1 MPAIDA
7 GLACGQVIGLRVT
20 VGALA
25 SISGEVIRM
34 ARRRGA
40 KHVCV
45 ANVHMLVTARRDP
58 ELRRVLEGASV
69 VTSDGMPLVRRLRSS
84 GFPEA
89 QQVRGPDLM
98 MELCRRAAEER
109 LPVYFYGGDEVLM
122 AKLKAELVRRL
133 PNLQIAGCDAAPQ
146 LPVRPAVDSALVER
160 IRDSGARI
168 VFVGLG
174 CPKQEFWMGA
184 YSAHLNAVLIGVGQ
198 AFAVAA
204 GQQPEAPL
212 WMRERCLEWLY
223 RLCREPRRLGPR
235 YLVTNSLYLV
245 YSIREAFTSRF

>member
-69 VTSDGMPLVRRLRSS
+69 VTSDGMPLVRRLHAH
-84 GFPEA
+84 GFDGA

-98 MELCRRAAEER
+98 VAICCRAAEEE
-109 LPVYFYGGDEVLM
+109 LPVYFYGGDEALM
-122 AKLKAELVRRL
+122 TKLKAELMRGL
-133 PNLQIAGCDAAPQ
+133 PTLQIAGCDPAPQ
-146 LPVRPAVDSALVER
+146 LPLRR
-160 IRDSGARI
+160 RGAAWA
-168 VFVGLG
+168 
-174 CPKQEFWMGA
+174 CTM
-184 YSAHLNAVLIGVGQ
+184 
-198 AFAVAA
+198 
-204 GQQPEAPL
+204 
-212 WMRERCLEWLY
+212 
-223 RLCREPRRLGPR
+223 
-235 YLVTNSLYLV
+235 
-245 YSIREAFTSRF
+245 